1 MLTIWRLR
9 AVDIDGGALGRA
21 WREWFFLT
29 EERANEQ
36 LQLEVELRNAAEGVR
51 GREHAMYRPC
61 TVENVAG
68 FCSWQYGI
76 MYTVDSVK
84 VSD

>member
-9 AVDIDGGALGRA
+9 AVDIDGGRLGRV
-21 WREWFFLT
+21 WNEQFFLA
-29 EERANEQ
+29 EEKAVEQ
-36 LQLEVELRNAAEGVR
+36 LHHEVEQRNAAESTR
-51 GREHAMYRPC
+51 GREHAMYKPC

-76 MYTVDSVK
+76 MYTVDSVE
-84 VSD
+84 VTE